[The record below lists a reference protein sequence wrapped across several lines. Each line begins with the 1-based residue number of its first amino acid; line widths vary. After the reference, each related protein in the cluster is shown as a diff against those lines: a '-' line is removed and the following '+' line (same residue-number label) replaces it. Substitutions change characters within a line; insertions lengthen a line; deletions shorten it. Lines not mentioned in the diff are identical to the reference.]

1 MASVLVA
8 REAEL
13 AALADAYAR
22 ACEAGPVTVLVGGEA
37 GIGKSRLVAEFA
49 ARLPSR
55 TRVAR
60 GDCLE
65 AGGGFAYAPFIAAM
79 RALVRDLGAERAA
92 GLLPGGGRLGLA
104 HWLPVLG
111 VAPDEPDPVY
121 GRARLYEDVLTLVE
135 GAARERPLAVVLED
149 LHWADPSS
157 RELLAFLVHN
167 LAGPGVLLVGTY
179 RSTDLDERH
188 PLRPV
193 LAGLARSPRVRLLEP
208 APLTCDEV
216 GGLVA
221 ARRGYLPDRGVV
233 EEIARRSEGNPLFV
247 EALADAGA
255 QGGTPR
261 RLRDLLLAGFRSL
274 PDGSRGVLHAAS
286 VASAWGGGLAHRFL
300 ASVAGL
306 DDLSLE
312 DAIRPAVDR
321 GLLLAEGDG
330 YSFRHALLRQAVYED
345 ALPSARARL
354 HKRAGAALQA
364 DPDLVPDGRAAAE
377 EAAHWCAAGDQEQ
390 AFDALWRAAA
400 SARAVHAHPEQLRI
414 LERVLRQWD
423 GIAEPERVLGADRVD
438 VLHRAAEAC
447 LSAGEA
453 ARGVDLASE
462 ALAALD
468 RKSDPRRAALLLEL
482 RSMLRHRLGDPALD
496 DLRAAVALLP
506 DGAPA
511 AVRGRPL
518 STLANRL
525 FLMSRPDES
534 RALAAEALAAGRESG
549 DARVRAWALLTLGS
563 LDGTAGDLDA
573 ALARIAEAAEV
584 TRAAGESAV
593 PLVIAAMAEA
603 DALHGMG
610 LDERAAG
617 AVAAGLETARRAG
630 LDRDQGAGLAA
641 KGAEPLWDLGRW
653 DEAAALLRD
662 VLALDPPPLFRAL
675 AQVNLGFIVLAQGD
689 AAAAGEAADAAH
701 AVMGDRYWGKA
712 FRLPLHDLRCRV
724 AMARG
729 DLAGADGIL
738 VRALDGP
745 GLPETSRFVWP
756 LLLTGAR
763 LCGERLARSAAEP
776 DAACGARERLAELRD
791 LAEELP
797 VIGPVQHAYRAS
809 FRAEAGDG
817 GWDEA
822 VRAWRGLGRPYPLA
836 WALFRAA
843 EAPGVPS
850 GRAAEACR
858 EAASIAASLGAKPLL
873 KDIELLA
880 ARARLPLVEPAP
892 APPPAPDPAP
902 ATPDPAR
909 RLGLTRRET
918 EVLRLVA
925 DGRSNRQIAEAL
937 FISARTAGVHVSN
950 ILAKL
955 QVASRTEAAAL
966 AHRLRLFD
974 PPAD

>member
-1 MASVLVA
+1 MASVFVA
-8 REAEL
+8 RTAEL
-13 AALADAYAR
+13 AALSDAFAR
-22 ACEAGPVTVLVGGEA
+22 ACEAGPMAVLIGGDA
-37 GIGKSRLVAEFA
+37 GIGKSRVVAEFA

-55 TRVAR
+55 TRVVR

-79 RALVRDLGAERAA
+79 RALVRDLGPDHAA

-111 VAPDEPDPVY
+111 AAPDEPDPVY
-121 GRARLYEDVLTLVE
+121 GKARLFEDVLTLIE
-135 GAARERPLAVVLED
+135 RAARERPLVLVVED

-157 RELLAFLVHN
+157 RELLVFLVHN

-179 RSTDLDERH
+179 RSADLDERH

-193 LAGLARSPRVRLLEP
+193 LTGLARSPRVRRTEP
-208 APLTCDEV
+208 APLTCAEV
-216 GGLVA
+216 RRLVA
-221 ARRGYLPDRGVV
+221 GRLGYEPDRDVV

-274 PDGSRGVLHAAS
+274 PDGSRSVLHAAS

-300 ASVAGL
+300 ASVTGL
-306 DDLSLE
+306 DDLALE
-312 DAIRPAVDR
+312 DAIRPAVEH
-321 GLLLAEGDG
+321 GLLLTEGDG
-330 YSFRHALLRQAVYED
+330 YAFRHALLRQAVYED
-345 ALPSARARL
+345 VLPSARARM
-354 HKRAGAALQA
+354 HKRSGAALQA

-377 EAAHWCAAGDQEQ
+377 EAAHWCAAGEKER

-400 SARAVHAHPEQLRI
+400 AARAVHAHPERLRI

-423 GIAEPERVLGADRVD
+423 DVAGPERVLGVDRAE

-453 ARGVDLASE
+453 ARGVALATE

-468 RKSDPRRAALLLEL
+468 RESDPGRAALLLEL
-482 RSMLRHRLGDPALD
+482 RSLLRHRLGDPALD

-506 DGAPA
+506 AWAPA

-525 FLMSRPDES
+525 FLLSSPDES
-534 RALAAEALAAGRESG
+534 RALATEALEAGRESG

-563 LDGTAGDLDA
+563 LDGAAGDLDT
-573 ALARIAEAAEV
+573 ALARIAEAARI

-610 LDERAAG
+610 LDERAVEA
-617 AVAAGLETARRAG
+617 ATAGLETARRSG

-641 KGAEPLWDLGRW
+641 KGAEPLWALGRW
-653 DEAAALLRD
+653 DEAAALLRG
-662 VLALDPPPLFRAL
+662 VLALDPPPLFAAL
-675 AQVNLGFIVLAQGD
+675 AQVNLGTVVLAQGD
-689 AAAAGEAADAAH
+689 VAAAGQAADAAY
-701 AVMGDRYWGKA
+701 AIMGDTYEGKA
-712 FRLPLHDLRCRV
+712 FRLPLHDLRCRI
-724 AMARG
+724 AMVRD

-738 VRALDGP
+738 GRALDGP
-745 GLPETSRFVWP
+745 GLLATSRFAWP

-763 LCGERLARSAAEP
+763 LCGERLARP
-776 DAACGARERLAELRD
+776 DAADGARERLAQLHD
-791 LAEELP
+791 LAGRLP
-797 VIGPVQHAYRAS
+797 VIGPVQRAYRTG
-809 FRAEAGDG
+809 FHAEAGDG
-817 GWDEA
+817 TWDEA
-822 VRAWRGLGRPYPLA
+822 VRAWREVGRPYPLA
-836 WALFRAA
+836 QALFRAA

-850 GRAAEACR
+850 AQAAERCR
-858 EAASIAASLGAKPLL
+858 EAAAIAARLGAKPLL
-873 KDIELLA
+873 REIERLA
-880 ARARLPLVEPAP
+880 ARARLSLAEPEPEKEPA
-892 APPPAPDPAP
+892 A
-902 ATPDPAR
+902 PDPAR

-937 FISARTAGVHVSN
+937 FISVRTAGVHVSN

>member
-8 REAEL
+8 RTAEL
-13 AALADAYAR
+13 AALSDAYAR

-55 TRVAR
+55 TRVVR

-65 AGGGFAYAPFIAAM
+65 AAGGFAYAPFIAAM

-92 GLLPGGGRLGLA
+92 ALLPGGGRLGLA

-111 VAPDEPDPVY
+111 AAPDDPDPVY
-121 GRARLYEDVLTLVE
+121 GRARLFEDVLTLVE

-167 LAGPGVLLVGTY
+167 LSGPGVLLVGTY

-193 LAGLARSPRVRLLEP
+193 LTALARSPRVRLLEP

-221 ARRGYLPDRGVV
+221 GRLGYRPDRDTV

-261 RLRDLLLAGFRSL
+261 RLRDLLLAGFRPL
-274 PDGSRGVLHAAS
+274 PEESRSVLHAAS

-300 ASVAGL
+300 TAVTSL

-321 GLLLAEGDG
+321 GLLLADGDG
-330 YSFRHALLRQAVYED
+330 YAFRHALLRQAVYED

-354 HKRAGAALQA
+354 HKRSGAALQA
-364 DPDLVPDGRAAAE
+364 DPGLVPDGRAAAE
-377 EAAHWCAAGDQEQ
+377 EAAHWCAAGEKEQ

-423 GIAEPERVLGADRVD
+423 GMAEPERVLGVDRVD

-453 ARGVDLASE
+453 ARGADLASE

-468 RKSDPRRAALLLEL
+468 RDRDPRRAALLLEL

-525 FLMSRPDES
+525 FLMSRPDEA
-534 RALAAEALAAGRESG
+534 RALADEALAAGRESG

-563 LDGTAGDLDA
+563 LDGAAGDLDA
-573 ALARIAEAAEV
+573 ALPRIAAAAEV
-584 TRAAGESAV
+584 ARAAGESAV

-610 LDERAAG
+610 LDERAA
-617 AVAAGLETARRAG
+617 AVAAAGMETARRAG

-641 KGAEPLWDLGRW
+641 KGAEPLWELGRW

-662 VLALDPPPLFRAL
+662 VLDLDPPPLFRAL
-675 AQVNLGFIVLAQGD
+675 AQVNLGFVVLAQGE
-689 AAAAGEAADAAH
+689 AAAAGAAADAAY
-701 AVMGDRYWGKA
+701 AIMGEHYGGKA
-712 FRLPLHDLRCRV
+712 FRLPLQDLRCRV

-729 DLAGADGIL
+729 DLAAADAIL
-738 VRALDGP
+738 VRALEGP
-745 GLPETSRFVWP
+745 GLPETSRFAWP

-763 LCGERLARSAAEP
+763 LCGERLAWSATDPDP
-776 DAACGARERLAELRD
+776 DAECGARERLAGLRD
-791 LAEELP
+791 LAGRLP

-809 FRAEAGDG
+809 FRAEAGDQ

-822 VRAWRGLGRPYPLA
+822 VAAWRALGRPYPLA
-836 WALFRAA
+836 QALMRAA
-843 EAPGVPS
+843 EAPGAPPGEAA
-850 GRAAEACR
+850 GRCR
-858 EAASIAASLGAKPLL
+858 EAAAIAARLGAKPLL
-873 KDIELLA
+873 KAVEQLA
-880 ARARLPLVEPAP
+880 ARARLSLREPEP
-892 APPPAPDPAP
+892 EPVPRL
-902 ATPDPAR
+902 PDPAR
-909 RLGLTRRET
+909 RLGLTRREA

-925 DGRSNRQIAEAL
+925 EGRSNRQIAEEL

-955 QVASRTEAAAL
+955 RVASRTEAAAL
-966 AHRLRLFD
+966 AHRLRLFE
-974 PPAD
+974 PPGG

>member
-1 MASVLVA
+1 MASAFVA
-8 REAEL
+8 RTAEL
-13 AALADAYAR
+13 AALSDAFAR
-22 ACEAGPVTVLVGGEA
+22 ACEAGPMAVLIDGDA

-55 TRVAR
+55 TRVVR

-79 RALVRDLGAERAA
+79 RALVRDLGPEHAA

-111 VAPDEPDPVY
+111 AAPDEPDPAY
-121 GRARLYEDVLTLVE
+121 GKARLFEDVLTLTE
-135 GAARERPLAVVLED
+135 GAARERPLVLVLED

-157 RELLAFLVHN
+157 RELLVFLVHN

-179 RSTDLDERH
+179 RSADLDEAH

-193 LAGLARSPRVRLLEP
+193 LTGLARSPRVRRMEP
-208 APLTCDEV
+208 APLTCAEV
-216 GGLVA
+216 RGLVA
-221 ARRGYLPDRGVV
+221 DRLGYEPAPDAV

-274 PDGSRGVLHAAS
+274 PDGSRSVLHAAS

-300 ASVAGL
+300 ASVTGL
-306 DDLSLE
+306 DDLALE
-312 DAIRPAVDR
+312 DAIRPAVER
-321 GLLLAEGDG
+321 GLLLTEGDG
-330 YSFRHALLRQAVYED
+330 YAFRHALLRQAVYED
-345 ALPSARARL
+345 VLPSARARL
-354 HKRAGAALQA
+354 HKRSGAALQA
-364 DPDLVPDGRAAAE
+364 DPGLVPDGRAAAE
-377 EAAHWCAAGDQEQ
+377 EAAHWCAAGQKER

-400 SARAVHAHPEQLRI
+400 AARAVHAHPERLRI

-423 GIAEPERVLGADRVD
+423 DVAEPERVLGADRAE

-453 ARGVDLASE
+453 ARGVALATE
-462 ALAALD
+462 ALSALD
-468 RKSDPRRAALLLEL
+468 RETGPGRAALLLEL

-506 DGAPA
+506 AEAPA

-525 FLMSRPDES
+525 FLLSSPDES
-534 RALAAEALAAGRESG
+534 RALATEALAAGRASG

-563 LDGTAGDLDA
+563 LDGAAGDLDA
-573 ALARIAEAAEV
+573 ALARIAEAARV

-610 LDERAAG
+610 LDERAVD
-617 AVAAGLETARRAG
+617 AVTAGLETARRSG

-641 KGAEPLWDLGRW
+641 KGAEPLWALGRW

-662 VLALDPPPLFRAL
+662 VLALDPPPLFAAL
-675 AQVNLGFIVLAQGD
+675 AQVNLGTVVLAQGD
-689 AAAAGEAADAAH
+689 VAAAARAADAAY
-701 AVMGDRYWGKA
+701 AIMGDTYQGKA
-712 FRLPLHDLRCRV
+712 FRLPLHDLRCRIAIV
-724 AMARG
+724 RD

-738 VRALDGP
+738 GRALDGP
-745 GLPETSRFVWP
+745 GLLATSRFAWP

-763 LCGERLARSAAEP
+763 LCAERLAHRVGE
-776 DAACGARERLAELRD
+776 RERPAQLRD
-791 LAEELP
+791 LAGRLP
-797 VIGPVQHAYRAS
+797 VIGPVQHAYRTE
-809 FRAEAGDG
+809 FHAEVGDG
-817 GWDEA
+817 TWDEA
-822 VRAWRGLGRPYPLA
+822 VRAWREVGRPYPLA
-836 WALFRAA
+836 QALFRAA

-850 GRAAEACR
+850 AQAAERCR
-858 EAASIAASLGAKPLL
+858 EAAAIAARLGAKPLL
-873 KDIELLA
+873 KEIERLA
-880 ARARLPLVEPAP
+880 ARARLSLAEPEPEPEPVAP
-892 APPPAPDPAP
+892 G
-902 ATPDPAR
+902 PAR

-974 PPAD
+974 PPAG